1 MSPLTFPL
9 RDFFRELLLQSGQFA
24 LFYLLMQFSATGWG
38 LFSNLGHTS
47 LLLVLVLQT
56 VVLVAWGDRPWVR
69 FGGSLLAPLVYSLL
83 EAREGMTF
91 LFNAAHAGFWVFS
104 LVTGALQTAVLITRK
119 VSLKATWEFLLTF
132 LNVAIFLALY
142 FYFDTQLNVTGP
154 DQLVLDRIFAF
165 VPEFLADPTHLY
177 ILWGGLL
184 LAVGLALGRAEVL
197 RLNERINT
205 IFGQYVDRE
214 IRDVILSGEGT
225 KSRQTELAVLFSD
238 LRDFTAS
245 SEHADPQAVTKMLNL
260 YFTAWTEVVA
270 RHGGVVDKFIGDAV
284 MALFGLTDKE
294 GACRA
299 AVGCGEEMLARW
311 PALLHELTA
320 AGLPLPAGMGI
331 GIHFGP
337 VILGDIGSRERRNF
351 TVVGDTVNTASR
363 IESACKA
370 SGKTFLVSSDVRE
383 HLAPEVAA
391 RCASLGRLTFKGK
404 GEAVEVWSVEGG
416 RA

>member
-270 RHGGVVDKFIGDAV
+270 QVHRRRGDGPVRPHGQGRCLPGRCGLRRGNAGSLAGLAARTDGGWPPLARRHGYRYPFRPGDSWRYW
-284 MALFGLTDKE
+284 E
-294 GACRA
+294 PR
-299 AVGCGEEMLARW
+299 
-311 PALLHELTA
+311 
-320 AGLPLPAGMGI
+320 
-331 GIHFGP
+331 
-337 VILGDIGSRERRNF
+337 
-351 TVVGDTVNTASR
+351 
-363 IESACKA
+363 
-370 SGKTFLVSSDVRE
+370 
-383 HLAPEVAA
+383 APEFH
-391 RCASLGRLTFKGK
+391 R
-404 GEAVEVWSVEGG
+404 GG
-416 RA
+416 